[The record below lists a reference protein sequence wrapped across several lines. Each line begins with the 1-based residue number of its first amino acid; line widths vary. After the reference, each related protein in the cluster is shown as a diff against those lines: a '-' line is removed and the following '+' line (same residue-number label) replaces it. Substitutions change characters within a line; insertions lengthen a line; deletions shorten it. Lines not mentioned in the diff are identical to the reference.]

1 MKPVTISAQI
11 AILDVI
17 IRKGEHSLTRAGYT
31 RGRGQAEFMLERLT
45 AVRETLRQMEPHAD
59 ELRELVRKR
68 LKRRHDEELAKRN
81 IPTVPTA

>member
-17 IRKGEHSLTRAGYT
+17 IRKGEHGLTRGGYA
-31 RGRGQAEFMLERLT
+31 RGRSQAEFMLERLT
-45 AVRETLRQMEPHAD
+45 AVWETLRQMEPHAD

-68 LKRRHDEELAKRN
+68 LKRRQDEEAAKRN
-81 IPTVPTA
+81 IPHNVD